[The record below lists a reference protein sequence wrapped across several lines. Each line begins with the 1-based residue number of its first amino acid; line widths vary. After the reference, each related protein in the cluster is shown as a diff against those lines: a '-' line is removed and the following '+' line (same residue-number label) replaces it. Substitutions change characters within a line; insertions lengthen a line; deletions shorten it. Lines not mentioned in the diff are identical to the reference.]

1 MRPLWSPPADVGAC
15 ARTRMAVAVR
25 EAVLYSTVATDHLS
39 AKAKLQRTFFATELR
54 DDIPVFCFVGR
65 ITEQKGVHLIVNTV
79 EELVRTY
86 VRGRG
91 RVGLAVATTG
101 ARGWM
106 CGLRFAVRVLRAALR
121 MLRAVRPRAS
131 ERASEPVSLVCVRS
145 SARGWRL
152 GEGRLAHAAGRT
164 PGRRR

>member
-1 MRPLWSPPADVGAC
+1 MIAPPLRHDLMVPSPRFACGHPLRPLWSPPADLGAC

-86 VRGRG
+86 VR
-91 RVGLAVATTG
+91 VGLSVATTG
-101 ARGWM
+101 ARGCAA
-106 CGLRFAVRVLRAALR
+106 CGRGCV
-121 MLRAVRPRAS
+121 LRAVRLGRKRAS
-131 ERASEPVSLVCVRS
+131 PFR
-145 SARGWRL
+145 
-152 GEGRLAHAAGRT
+152 
-164 PGRRR
+164 

>member
-1 MRPLWSPPADVGAC
+1 
-15 ARTRMAVAVR
+15 MAVAVR
-25 EAVLYSTVATDHLS
+25 EAVLYSTVAPDHLS

-121 MLRAVRPRAS
+121 MLCTVRPRAS
-131 ERASEPVSLVCVRS
+131 ERARFVSVRAQQREGLEVGGGAACACSGPNAGPTALSLCV
-145 SARGWRL
+145 L
-152 GEGRLAHAAGRT
+152 HAAGRT